1 MTSSREAKQYPQAV
15 PMLFHYSLRF
25 FARFESASRYYILR
39 CEPDLL
45 GDLVVSRFWGGKGS
59 RCGGEKHER
68 VPSLEAGLKLLA
80 SIVRTRQRHGYDLI
94 DA

>member
-45 GDLVVSRFWGGKGS
+45 GDLVVSCQSACNFDHLSALNFDQATVRFS
-59 RCGGEKHER
+59 C
-68 VPSLEAGLKLLA
+68 A
-80 SIVRTRQRHGYDLI
+80 
-94 DA
+94 